1 MVAFLKLHIKETLKY
16 DCMQDL
22 YDLLLCISNYV
33 QISLANIFLI
43 EELYVAIFSVLIMKL
58 TIINMKQ

>member
-1 MVAFLKLHIKETLKY
+1 MVAFLKFHIKETLTY

-22 YDLLLCISNYV
+22 YDLLCISNYV

-43 EELYVAIFSVLIMKL
+43 EELYVAIFSALIMKL

>member
-1 MVAFLKLHIKETLKY
+1 
-16 DCMQDL
+16 MQDL